1 MFHKD
6 SLLTLSW
13 RRSLSYRNQSIDLLC
28 KTIDWF
34 LNDRDFCHER
44 VKWDIL
50 QAKIWLSSRFLQCL
64 KAIVLMLQDATW
76 KFVGNEAKGQISKR
90 VLQENKPR
98 QIFRKTNISY
108 LLIRTR
114 TYLCVSGRREGSFY
128 GNLASFFF
136 LKHSFWDFPFC
147 LFNNE
152 LFSKSR
158 QEFQKRIQNP
168 YQATNMELFGKLI
181 TWILNAPP
189 YFYY

>member
-1 MFHKD
+1 
-6 SLLTLSW
+6 
-13 RRSLSYRNQSIDLLC
+13 
-28 KTIDWF
+28 
-34 LNDRDFCHER
+34 
-44 VKWDIL
+44 
-50 QAKIWLSSRFLQCL
+50 
-64 KAIVLMLQDATW
+64 MLQDATW
-76 KFVGNEAKGQISKR
+76 KFAGNEAKGQISKR

-108 LLIRTR
+108 LLMRTR

-136 LKHSFWDFPFC
+136 LKHPFWDFPFC

-189 YFYY
+189 YFLLLTLSWRRFLSYRNQSIDLHSKSTASVIYIQPDRYLLRLCFLMKMWL